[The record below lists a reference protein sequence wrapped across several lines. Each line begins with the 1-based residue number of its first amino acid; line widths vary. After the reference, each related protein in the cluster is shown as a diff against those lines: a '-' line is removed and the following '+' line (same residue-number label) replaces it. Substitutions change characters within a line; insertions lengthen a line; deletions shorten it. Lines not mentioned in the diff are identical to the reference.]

1 MSRSSSRQPSRGGS
15 SRPVTSSGRSGARG
29 SGKPAQKASASGAQK
44 NGTKKSSGAKKS
56 GVVKKGTPP
65 RPVPAPTEP
74 RVFRLG
80 AVPGSTPGKWI
91 RIWRQRFADVTLEL
105 VPLTAASQRAALV
118 AGDVD
123 AAIVR
128 LPIEEDDLHVIALY
142 DEIPVVVVAADS
154 ALSAGDELRPVDLSG
169 EVLIVPADDVLEVGP
184 IEGTE
189 TPRFDPP
196 ETTEDAIA
204 TVAAGVGIVIVPMS
218 LARLHHRKDV
228 VYRPFVDGPIA
239 PVGFA
244 WHVDRQTPDVDAFIG
259 IIRGRTANSSRG

>member
-15 SRPVTSSGRSGARG
+15 SRPARSSARSG
-29 SGKPAQKASASGAQK
+29 GKAGGKAAAQKANSA
-44 NGTKKSSGAKKS
+44 GAKKGGGS
-56 GVVKKGTPP
+56 KKANAPSH
-65 RPVPAPTEP
+65 PAAVSTEP
-74 RVFRLG
+74 RAFRLG
-80 AVPGSTPGKWI
+80 AVPGATPGKWI

-105 VPLTAASQRAALV
+105 VPLSVAEQRDALI

-128 LPIEEDDLHVIALY
+128 LPIEKDDLHVIALY

-154 ALSAGDELRPVDLSG
+154 ALSAGDELRPVDLAG

-184 IEGTE
+184 IEGTQS
-189 TPRFDPP
+189 PRFDPP
-196 ETTEDAIA
+196 QTTEDAIA

-228 VYRPFVDGPIA
+228 VSRPFVDGPIA

-244 WHVDRQTPDVDAFIG
+244 WHADRQSPDVDAFIG

>member
-15 SRPVTSSGRSGARG
+15 SRPARSSGRPSGG
-29 SGKPAQKASASGAQK
+29 KSGAQKASAGGAK
-44 NGTKKSSGAKKS
+44 NGTKKNAQQKS
-56 GVVKKGTPP
+56 GGAKKGTPQAAVT
-65 RPVPAPTEP
+65 VPAEP

-91 RIWRQRFADVTLEL
+91 RIWRQRFAEVSLEL
-105 VPLTAASQRAALV
+105 VPLTVADQRDALFS
-118 AGDVD
+118 GDID

-128 LPIEEDDLHVIALY
+128 LPIEKDDLRVIALY
-142 DEIPVVVVAADS
+142 EEIPVVVVSADS
-154 ALSAGDELRPVDLSG
+154 ALSAGDELRPTDLAG

-189 TPRFDPP
+189 SPRFDPP

-204 TVAAGVGIVIVPMS
+204 TVAAGVGVVIVPMS

-228 VYRPFVDGPIA
+228 VYRPFVDGPVA

-244 WHVDRQTPDVDAFIG
+244 WHADRQTPDVDAFIG
-259 IIRGRTANSSRG
+259 IIRGRTANSSRS